1 MFLLKNTK
9 KNKNTEKLAKMMF
22 ITKFSAILLFYAKF
36 SLIKSKNLLISLI
49 SITFFIFIVY
59 IMINENML

>member
-36 SLIKSKNLLISLI
+36 SLIKSKNLLIS
-49 SITFFIFIVY
+49 ITFFIFIVY

>member
-36 SLIKSKNLLISLI
+36 SLIKSKNLLIS
-49 SITFFIFIVY
+49 ITFFIFIVY
-59 IMINENML
+59 VMINENML

>member
-22 ITKFSAILLFYAKF
+22 ITKFSAILLFYAEF
-36 SLIKSKNLLISLI
+36 SLIKSKNLLI

>member
-22 ITKFSAILLFYAKF
+22 ITKFSTILLFYAKF
-36 SLIKSKNLLISLI
+36 SLIKSKNLLIS
-49 SITFFIFIVY
+49 ITFFIYIVY